1 MLSILGVDIKDPLM
15 SKVYCKVLEHLQL
28 QDLNE
33 LTNFI
38 CGLYNYIEFSD
49 LILLNLKDWPVNTYA
64 RSKGFQII
72 MSRYKSLVDDVKDL
86 KDLGQILYCTHFIGG
101 MLSEDNIQHLLKKVD
116 NLIDQGV
123 LDPRKAETKE
133 QLNHI
138 LDCNIR
144 FISLGL
150 KSKVVFIKCDTPA
163 LTKCLESMDQY
174 IHLLDPIQVFIL
186 ARVVVKLGMN
196 ELLLFLNFLH

>member
-15 SKVYCKVLEHLQL
+15 TKVYCKVLEHLQI

-49 LILLNLKDWPVNTYA
+49 LVLLNLRDWPVNTYA
-64 RSKGFQII
+64 RSKGFQTI
-72 MSRYKSLVDDVKDL
+72 MSRYKSLVDDVTNL
-86 KDLGQILYCTHFIGG
+86 KDLGQILYITHFIGG
-101 MLSEDNIQHLLKKVD
+101 MLSEENIEYLLKKVD

-123 LDPRKAETKE
+123 LDPRKAETTEK
-133 QLNHI
+133 LNDI

-150 KSKVVFIKCDTPA
+150 KSKVTFVKSDTQA
-163 LTKCLESMDQY
+163 LEKCLESMGQY
-174 IHLLDPIQVFIL
+174 IHLLDPIQVLIL
-186 ARVVVKLGMN
+186 ARVVVKLGT
-196 ELLLFLNFLH
+196 

>member
-1 MLSILGVDIKDPLM
+1 MLSILGVDIKYPLM

-49 LILLNLKDWPVNTYA
+49 LILLNLREWPVNAYA
-64 RSKGFQII
+64 RSKGFQSII
-72 MSRYKSLVDDVKDL
+72 SRYKSLVDDVKNL
-86 KDLGQILYCTHFIGG
+86 KDLGQILYCTRFIGE
-101 MLSEDNIQHLLKKVD
+101 MLSEENIEYLLEKVD

-123 LDPRKAETKE
+123 LDPKNAETKE
-133 QLNHI
+133 ELNNI

-150 KSKVVFIKCDTPA
+150 KSKVTFVKCDTQA
-163 LTKCLESMDQY
+163 VEKCLKSMDQY

-186 ARVVVKLGMN
+186 ARVVVKLGT
-196 ELLLFLNFLH
+196 

>member
-15 SKVYCKVLEHLQL
+15 CKVYCKVLEHLQL

-38 CGLYNYIEFSD
+38 CGLYNYIDFSD
-49 LILLNLKDWPVNTYA
+49 LILLNLREWPVNAYA
-64 RSKGFQII
+64 RSKGFQSII
-72 MSRYKSLVDDVKDL
+72 SRYKSLVDDVKNL
-86 KDLGQILYCTHFIGG
+86 KDLGQIVFCTHFIGG
-101 MLSEDNIQHLLKKVD
+101 LLSEENIEYLLEKVD

-123 LDPRKAETKE
+123 LDPKNAETKE
-133 QLNHI
+133 ELNNI

-150 KSKVVFIKCDTPA
+150 KSKVTFVKCDTQA
-163 LTKCLESMDQY
+163 VEKCLKSMDQY

-186 ARVVVKLGMN
+186 ARVVVKLGT
-196 ELLLFLNFLH
+196 